1 MGNIRGFIALTS
13 VLILSAIFLYITISI
28 ASRAIS
34 SSSIQIAFQE
44 RDNAKYNAEGCLS
57 YALMELQRTFEYVG
71 DEGILVGNGT
81 CNILSLSEDA
91 TQPRTVQVESTV
103 GNHTYRLEADIA
115 EVAPQVYVTSIE
127 RVETF

>member
-1 MGNIRGFIALTS
+1 MDRKIAESINTDVS
-13 VLILSAIFLYITISI
+13 AMNPRIL
-28 ASRAIS
+28 
-34 SSSIQIAFQE
+34 
-44 RDNAKYNAEGCLS
+44 
-57 YALMELQRTFEYVG
+57 G

-115 EVAPQVYVTSIE
+115 EVEPQVYVTSIE